1 MRQQSRRT
9 NRNGKRRRA
18 GSADPSLTF
27 RIFGVPHLAD
37 GVRLI
42 HQALQIVNESFTAVF
57 RVLVMP
63 TEVDRFLGTNF
74 LAVPAEN
81 ATELIDL
88 EHQRVTIP
96 FLVLSWLELDA
107 VGGPYRRTKSARD
120 PARLARLSREHALR
134 AAPARCDR

>member
-1 MRQQSRRT
+1 MRQQSLRT

-18 GSADPSLTF
+18 GSADPSPTF

-42 HQALQIVNESFTAVF
+42 HQALQIVNESFAAVF

-63 TEVDRFLGTNF
+63 TEVDRFLGTNL

-96 FLVLSWLELDA
+96 FLVLSWHELDT
-107 VGGPYRRTKSARD
+107 VGGTYGRTKSARNT
-120 PARLARLSREHALR
+120 AGFSCLSREHAMR
-134 AAPARCDR
+134 AAPAR